1 MKSSISHVF
10 AFVLMLTIFFFIAFI
25 SFEVSISNKVILFN
39 LDRINYYDYAYGSI
53 NKNIKEYVVNDDL
66 LDDYNKYITK
76 DMIKEDVTKLING
89 EEVNHYLD
97 FYDIVEKHDDNPD
110 IDDLYAKNIN
120 KIYNNNIFP
129 SKEFSYINKIK
140 TKLDMIPIIL
150 IFVAIIVTLS
160 VVLKYMNDKKKYINI
175 SIIGSFI
182 LLVIPFIFRLFI
194 RRVLYGN
201 VYYTAFI
208 KSIIDTNLVMY
219 IIIVLVIVVG
229 LIIKEKISKKKA

>member
-10 AFVLMLTIFFFIAFI
+10 AFILMITIFFFIAFI
-25 SFEVSISNKVILFN
+25 SLEISISNKVLLFN
-39 LDRINYYDYAYGSI
+39 LDRTNYYEYAYGSI

-66 LDDYNKYITK
+66 LKDYNNYITK
-76 DMIKEDVTKLING
+76 DMIKKDVAKLING
-89 EEVNHYLD
+89 EEVNHYLE
-97 FYDIVEKHDDNPD
+97 FYDIVEKYDDNPD

-129 SKEFSYINKIK
+129 SKEFSYVNKIK
-140 TKLDMIPIIL
+140 SKLDIIPITL
-150 IFVAIIVTLS
+150 IFIAVIVTLS

-182 LLVIPFIFRLFI
+182 LLAIPFIFRLFI
-194 RRVLYGN
+194 RRILYGN

-219 IIIVLVIVVG
+219 LILGLIIIIG
-229 LIIKEKISKKKA
+229 LIIKEKFSKKKA